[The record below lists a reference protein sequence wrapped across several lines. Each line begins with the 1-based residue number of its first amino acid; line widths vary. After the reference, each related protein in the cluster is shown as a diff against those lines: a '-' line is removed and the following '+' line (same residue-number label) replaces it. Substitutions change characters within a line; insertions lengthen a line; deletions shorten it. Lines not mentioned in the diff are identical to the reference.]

1 MKKLILFIIVAFSL
15 LTGCSKSLIQIFDT
29 ATTNTKLSDGC
40 YVFENDTVKITYSFW
55 ESQGVMSFSIFNKL
69 NKPLYIDWKNCSYIA
84 NGLKFNYWMDETQTN
99 QANYYGAY
107 YYKGPLLQP
116 GITVTE
122 GVQIGSSSTVKPE
135 RITFIPPKS
144 YSIRSQ
150 FYLLP
155 VKWFKMSSNSRMT
168 IEPRNDKQSRKTK
181 VYTETFDPK
190 NTPLRF
196 RNFIAISL
204 SETSQDFD
212 FIDNEFYLTS
222 VKEMDYR
229 HYRGKC
235 LGKDKHFNNRYGE
248 PIYKKN
254 TSFYIEDLKAKW
266 YE

>member
-1 MKKLILFIIVAFSL
+1 MA
-15 LTGCSKSLIQIFDT
+15 GCSKSLIQIFDT
-29 ATTNTKLSDGC
+29 TTTNTKLSDDY

-55 ESQGVMSFSIFNKL
+55 AKQGVMSFSIFNKL
-69 NKPLYIDWKNCSYIA
+69 NKPIYIDWKSSSYIA

-99 QANYYGAY
+99 QASYYGAY

-122 GVQIGSSSTVKPE
+122 GVQIGTSSTVKPE

-155 VKWFKMSSNSRMT
+155 IQWFKMSSKRSMT
-168 IEPRNDKQSRKTK
+168 IEPRNDNPSRKTH
-181 VYTETFDPK
+181 VFTETFDPK
-190 NTPLRF
+190 TTPLRF

-204 SETSQDFD
+204 SETSQDFI

-235 LGKDKHFNNRYGE
+235 LGTSNDGKYIYEK
-248 PIYKKN
+248 PYKKK
-254 TSFYIEDLKAKW
+254 TSFYIEDIKANW
-266 YE
+266 YN